1 MLKNKTL
8 LSDLLLLLVTLL
20 AALGWVFSK
29 EALQGIAPLAFLGV
43 RFLLAGMLLAILCI
57 PQFKLL
63 TSQDWKLA
71 LAMGGLFSVALMI
84 WVQGLFVSNHVGEGA
99 FITSLGVVLVP
110 VVGKWVFKEPLP
122 MTTWIALPVAIIG
135 LACLSLNGGFQFEN
149 GQILFTVAAVMF
161 ALHFNLNTLAVAKIP
176 AFALTSIQLLSAG
189 AGAIL
194 VSFALESWPLD
205 ISPITWGWIL
215 ASVILPSAARFV
227 IQTYAQSMASA
238 SHAAVI
244 LILEPLWVCFITAF
258 WFDESMTL
266 MQFSGCALIFLA
278 LLINRW
284 RMVRQLIKSIL
295 YGNPEASNKP

>member
-1 MLKNKTL
+1 
-8 LSDLLLLLVTLL
+8 
-20 AALGWVFSK
+20 
-29 EALQGIAPLAFLGV
+29 
-43 RFLLAGMLLAILCI
+43 
-57 PQFKLL
+57 
-63 TSQDWKLA
+63 
-71 LAMGGLFSVALMI
+71 
-84 WVQGLFVSNHVGEGA
+84 
-99 FITSLGVVLVP
+99 
-110 VVGKWVFKEPLP
+110 
-122 MTTWIALPVAIIG
+122 
-135 LACLSLNGGFQFEN
+135 
-149 GQILFTVAAVMF
+149 MF

-215 ASVILPSAARFV
+215 ASVILASAARFV